1 MGKNAGKNSNRL
13 VLKAFPVLVA
23 CEGCPAYG
31 QAART
36 VGTLLDRRGAVEM
49 AWLGEAR
56 NLASLRAKVRSR
68 YPVYALDACDKSC
81 AAAWL
86 REQGVRV
93 QRSFTLKP
101 AEAALPE
108 AAADRLQAEL

>member
-1 MGKNAGKNSNRL
+1 MGKNSTRL

-31 QAART
+31 QAARE
-36 VGTLLDRRGAVEM
+36 VGTLLDRRGAVEV
-49 AWLGEAR
+49 AWLGDAR
-56 NLASLRAKVRSR
+56 NLPTIRAKVKSR
-68 YPVYALDACDKSC
+68 YPVYALDACDKGC

-93 QRSFTLKP
+93 QRAF
-101 AEAALPE
+101 ALQPE
-108 AAADRLQAEL
+108 ELARPEGAADRLQAEL

>member
-1 MGKNAGKNSNRL
+1 MGKNAGKNSTRL

-31 QAART
+31 QAAHR
-36 VGTLLDRRGAVEM
+36 VGTVLDRRGALEV

-56 NLASLRAKVRSR
+56 NLATIRAKAKSR
-68 YPVYALDACDKSC
+68 YPVYALDACDKGC

-86 REQGVRV
+86 RDQGVRL
-93 QRSFTLKP
+93 QRAFVLKP
-101 AEAALPE
+101 EDAALPE
-108 AAADRLQAEL
+108 AAADRLQSEL